1 MTFNLTFDDNAPI
14 DANQLRGL
22 VSYLNE
28 VNTKALQIP
37 DTQGLI
43 NSTLTAKMTAGTQKC
58 GVGNLG
64 LNAKQKQ
71 FDIVFKPSLSSDPST
86 VQITVES
93 AGKDGDFTYYI
104 QSPTKSGCKIFF
116 NAVQG
121 QSNTAAAVI
130 GDVIVH
136 YFAMAG

>member
-43 NSTLTAKMTAGTQKC
+43 NTTIASKMTAGKQVC
-58 GVGNLG
+58 NVGTLA
-64 LNAKQKQ
+64 LKQTKQ
-71 FDIVFKPSLSSDPST
+71 VSIVFSPPLSSDPST
-86 VQITVES
+86 VQITIES

-104 QSPTKSGCKIFF
+104 QSPNKNGCQVIF
-116 NAVQG
+116 NPVQS
-121 QSNTAAAVI
+121 QSSTAASVV
-130 GDVIVH
+130 GTVTVH

>member
-1 MTFNLTFDDNAPI
+1 MAFNLTFDDNAPI

-43 NSTLTAKMTAGTQKC
+43 NTTIASKMTAGKQVC
-58 GVGNLG
+58 NVGTLA
-64 LNAKQKQ
+64 LKQTKQ
-71 FDIVFKPSLSSDPST
+71 VSIVFSPPLSSDPST
-86 VQITVES
+86 VQITIES

-104 QSPTKSGCKIFF
+104 QSPNKNGCQVIF
-116 NAVQG
+116 NPVQS
-121 QSNTAAAVI
+121 QSSTASSVV
-130 GDVIVH
+130 GTVTVH

>member
-1 MTFNLTFDDNAPI
+1 MAFNLTFDDNAPI

-43 NSTLTAKMTAGTQKC
+43 NTTIASKMTAGKQVC
-58 GVGNLG
+58 NVGTLA
-64 LNAKQKQ
+64 LKQTKQ
-71 FDIVFKPSLSSDPST
+71 VSIVFSPPLSSDPST
-86 VQITVES
+86 VQITIES

-104 QSPTKSGCKIFF
+104 QSPNKNGCQVIF
-116 NAVQG
+116 NPVQS
-121 QSNTAAAVI
+121 QSSTAASVI
-130 GDVIVH
+130 GTVTVH

>member
-1 MTFNLTFDDNAPI
+1 MAFNLTFDDNAPI

-43 NSTLTAKMTAGTQKC
+43 NTTIASKMTAG
-58 GVGNLG
+58 
-64 LNAKQKQ
+64 KQVCNIGTLTLKQ
-71 FDIVFKPSLSSDPST
+71 TKQVSIVFSPPLSSDPST
-86 VQITVES
+86 VQITIES

-104 QSPTKSGCKIFF
+104 QSPNKNGCQVIF
-116 NAVQG
+116 NPVQS
-121 QSNTAAAVI
+121 QSSTAAAVV
-130 GDVIVH
+130 GTVTVH

>member
-1 MTFNLTFDDNAPI
+1 MAFNLTFDDNAPI

-43 NSTLTAKMTAGTQKC
+43 NTTIASKMTAG
-58 GVGNLG
+58 
-64 LNAKQKQ
+64 KQVCNIGTLTLKQ
-71 FDIVFKPSLSSDPST
+71 TKQVSIVFSPPLSSDPST
-86 VQITVES
+86 VQITIES

-104 QSPTKSGCKIFF
+104 QSPNKNGCQVIF
-116 NAVQG
+116 NPVQS
-121 QSNTAAAVI
+121 QSNTAASVI
-130 GDVIVH
+130 GTVTVH

>member
-1 MTFNLTFDDNAPI
+1 MAFNLTFDDNAPI

-43 NSTLTAKMTAGTQKC
+43 NTTIASKMTAGKQVC
-58 GVGNLG
+58 NVGTLQ
-64 LNAKQKQ
+64 LKQTKQ
-71 FDIVFKPSLSSDPST
+71 VPIVFSPPLSSDPST
-86 VQITVES
+86 VQITIES

-104 QSPTKSGCKIFF
+104 QSPNKNGCQVIF
-116 NAVQG
+116 NPVQS
-121 QSNTAAAVI
+121 QSSTAASVI
-130 GDVIVH
+130 GTVTVH